1 MNAKKTGLLYLI
13 AGVMFIISAL
23 IRIIKGHFGGYTI
36 AIMIV
41 AGLDFIQAYKCFKS
55 I

>member
-13 AGVMFIISAL
+13 AAVLFSISAL
-23 IRIIKGHFGGYTI
+23 LRIIKGHFGGYTI
-36 AIMIV
+36 AIIII
-41 AGLDFIQAYKCFKS
+41 AGLDFVQAYKCFKS